1 MSQKSKFWQWI
12 DYRVRCTINDNR
24 MLVGTF
30 LAFDKHLNI
39 VISDTEEFRRIKPKK
54 KGDPEREIK
63 RPLGLLVLRGENI
76 VSISA
81 EAPPNNAEKR
91 PDPIYQGIGKSMPI
105 TRQGSVPIQ
114 NIATGPVMSMNQPPK
129 GLGMPNPSNMV
140 PSGPPGMPP
149 MTGPPGMP
157 GMQPPMMPPMG
168 HPGIFF

>member
-1 MSQKSKFWQWI
+1 MAQKSKFWQWI

-39 VISDTEEFRRIKPKK
+39 VIADTEEFRRIKPKK

-81 EAPPNNAEKR
+81 EAPPNNVINRNENVNVG
-91 PDPIYQGIGKSMPI
+91 PGKAMPI
-105 TRQGSVPIQ
+105 QRQGVMPIQ
-114 NIATGPVMSMNQPPK
+114 NITNV
-129 GLGMPNPSNMV
+129 
-140 PSGPPGMPP
+140 PP
-149 MTGPPGMP
+149 MT
-157 GMQPPMMPPMG
+157 
-168 HPGIFF
+168 